1 PLSGLAA
8 LAEQMGIRIAQ
19 FKPQ

>member
-1 PLSGLAA
+1 SGLAA